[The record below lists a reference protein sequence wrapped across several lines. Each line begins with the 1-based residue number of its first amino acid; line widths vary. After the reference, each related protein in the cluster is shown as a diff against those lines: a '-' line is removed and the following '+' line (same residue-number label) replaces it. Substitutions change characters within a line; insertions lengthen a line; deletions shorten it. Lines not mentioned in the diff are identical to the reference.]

1 MPSISKVISP
11 QFYILP
17 EENNVNRNNKKEKNE
32 IGHVQKT

>member
-17 EENNVNRNNKKEKNE
+17 EENNVNRNKKEKNE